1 MDGSV
6 ASNGGG
12 ATAPA
17 KTFQKE
23 GRLVK
28 EGGTVKSWKRRLFV
42 LNNTTLNY
50 YAMKK
55 NGRGQEKGSI
65 QLAKCSKVAP
75 INYKKKKFCFELQT
89 PHRNY
94 YLMAADAQ
102 EMNEW
107 VAILEEAVGVAREE
121 KAKTAKPK
129 AVSSEEKPAK
139 TKVKVNDFEALKLIG
154 RGSFGKVL
162 QVKYIPTGQIFAM
175 KILNKATII
184 ARGELPHTKAEKSIL
199 TRLDCPFLVK
209 LHYSF
214 QTPDKLYFVM
224 DFVNGGELFYHL
236 QQEKVFD
243 EDRTR
248 FYSAEIVLG
257 LEYLHKEGIVYRDLK
272 PENLL
277 LTNEGHVVMT
287 DFGISKEG
295 LHCSDDRTATFCG
308 TPEYLAP
315 EILKGQKYGK
325 EVDWWSLGTLMFE
338 MLNGLPPFY
347 CEDVQ
352 QMYSKIMRA
361 ELKFPKK
368 VSPEAASLI
377 EGLLERLPTKRLCDP
392 EQIKA
397 HPYFASIDW
406 EKLAKKQLKPPY
418 IPPVRDASDTSCIDP
433 AFTKDKT
440 ALSLTDGSEGGE
452 AIHLDNFT
460 YVAKS
465 TLNK

>member
-1 MDGSV
+1 LNRNNYVSDSLKCQ
-6 ASNGGG
+6 G
-12 ATAPA
+12 A
-17 KTFQKE
+17 
-23 GRLVK
+23 
-28 EGGTVKSWKRRLFV
+28 
-42 LNNTTLNY
+42 
-50 YAMKK
+50 
-55 NGRGQEKGSI
+55 EKGSI
-65 QLAKCSKVAP
+65 ALAKCSKVAP
-75 INYKKKKFCFELQT
+75 INYKKKKNCFELVT
-89 PHRNY
+89 PYRNY
-94 YLMAADAQ
+94 YFMAADAE

-107 VAILEEAVGVAREE
+107 VAILDRAAAVAREE
-121 KAKTAKPK
+121 KARTASVKPKSVEKTAKN
-129 AVSSEEKPAK
+129 
-139 TKVKVNDFEALKLIG
+139 KVKVNDFEALKLIG

-162 QVKYIPTGQIFAM
+162 QVKYLPTGQIYAM

-243 EDRTR
+243 EERTR

-277 LTNEGHVVMT
+277 LTNDGHIIMT

-352 QMYSKIMRA
+352 QMYAKIMRA

-368 VSPEAASLI
+368 VSTEAASLI
-377 EGLLERLPTKRLCDP
+377 EALLERYPNKRLTDP
-392 EQIKA
+392 AQIKA

-406 EKLAKKQLKPPY
+406 EKLGKKQARPPY
-418 IPPVRDASDTSCIDP
+418 IPPVRDVSDTSCIDP

-440 ALSLTDGSEGGE
+440 ALSLTDGTGGGE

-460 YVAKS
+460 YVAK
-465 TLNK
+465 TALTK